1 MVLDPLSVA
10 RKGSMSVRACVRAS
24 SFLTSVS
31 GMGGGGI
38 VGETGSER
46 HWSEDGRQRPLGRTT
61 GRRKEFPTRIKV
73 ERSEE
78 VETTQRHQV
87 RTKPATYPNQKD

>member
-1 MVLDPLSVA
+1 MEA
-10 RKGSMSVRACVRAS
+10 AS
-24 SFLTSVS
+24 WERL
-31 GMGGGGI
+31 GG
-38 VGETGSER
+38 ER